1 MKPDIFIF
9 TNGRPTTLPAI
20 EYGAWLGA
28 SMQTPVR
35 LVGVDEDPSP
45 SQIDED
51 VHPLESIF
59 EQAVETFLK
68 AGTEYHLEVQ
78 QGHAEDVIPR
88 RVKGQEALVVVG
100 PLGRP
105 PLKRFLTGRSFRDLM
120 EQVAAPIVYVPQVK
134 LPPKKLLVCMGGL
147 GYEVTAEMLA
157 MRVAAMTKA
166 EIVLLTVVPP
176 VDLDYPEARVVREN
190 WQHLAD
196 TDTLAG
202 RSLRK
207 GLLIAK
213 EAGLDASVKIRNGSA
228 VEEILAEV
236 REGNYDLLCMGSPFS
251 SNALRQ
257 LYTPNVTAEIAESDL
272 VPVLTARYSR
282 PG

>member
-1 MKPDIFIF
+1 VELLIT
-9 TNGRPTTLPAI
+9 TNGYKGTWPAI
-20 EYGAWLGA
+20 EYGAWLGKVLGLKV
-28 SMQTPVR
+28 T
-35 LVGVDEDPSP
+35 LLGVTEKLNPA
-45 SQIDED
+45 QIDD
-51 VHPLESIF
+51 HHPLEDVF
-59 EQAVETFLK
+59 GRAVGLFQQNGL
-68 AGTEYHLEVQ
+68 EYRLEVQ
-78 QGHAEDVIPR
+78 NGNAEEVIPR
-88 RVKGQEALVVVG
+88 EARLGEFITVIG

-105 PLKRFLTGRSFRDLM
+105 HIRHWLTGRSIHSLM
-120 EQVAAPIVYVPQVK
+120 EQIIGPIMYVPEIR
-134 LPPKKLLVCMGGL
+134 LPLRKALICVGGL

-213 EAGLDASVKIRNGSA
+213 EAGLAASVKIRNGSA

-272 VPVLTARYSR
+272 VPVLTARYTR
-282 PG
+282 PE